1 LRLASIEV
9 ASFDAARPMNRMG
22 VRSTSD
28 SGETGM
34 RRASFHYRCS
44 VGGSILSIVAMLT
57 VVGGCHHA
65 IPVIGQFQGGAQ
77 VDARA
82 DVRGEVAVKLPSA
95 VDPGPMVA
103 TTVEESPSGDAS
115 YRVALIDVDGLI
127 LNQNVE
133 GIYDSGENPVA
144 GFREKLGAAAADPK
158 VVAVVLRIHSPGGG
172 VTACDILA
180 DELTRFKAATHK
192 PVVACLMDLAASG
205 AYYLAVGADRI
216 VAHPTTLTGGV
227 GAIFNHVNLEDA
239 MAQLNVRVE
248 PVKSGPLI
256 DMGTV
261 TKPLDP
267 QSREI
272 LVEMA
277 DGFRQRFLG
286 RIAQQRSVVSDAD
299 LKAISDGRIIAA
311 PKALSLHLVDQI
323 GYLPDALGEARRL
336 AGTPGAEVI
345 LYHRDGAPARS
356 LYAIAPK
363 PPRISEALPFS
374 YPGLD
379 RAKLPT
385 FLYLWQPDPTLPRTT
400 SR

>member
-1 LRLASIEV
+1 MVGFESSL
-9 ASFDAARPMNRMG
+9 
-22 VRSTSD
+22 
-28 SGETGM
+28 GETGM
-34 RRASFHYRCS
+34 GRVYSHNRHPGAW
-44 VGGSILSIVAMLT
+44 LTLPIVSMLAF
-57 VVGGCHHA
+57 VGGCHRA
-65 IPVIGQFQGGAQ
+65 IPIVGQFQGAAQ

-82 DVRGEVAVKLPSA
+82 DVRGEMAVKLPA
-95 VDPGPMVA
+95 AIDPGPMVVA
-103 TTVEESPSGDAS
+103 TVEASPSGDPS
-115 YRVALIDVDGLI
+115 HRVAMIDVDGLI

-144 GFREKLGAAAADPK
+144 GFREKLEAAAADAK

-180 DELTRFKAATHK
+180 DELGRFKAATHK
-192 PVVACLMDLAASG
+192 PVVACLMDVATSG

-239 MAQLNVRVE
+239 MAQLNVTVE

-256 DMGTV
+256 DMGSV

-286 RIAQQRSVVSDAD
+286 RIAQLRPVVGDAD
-299 LKAISDGRIIAA
+299 LKAISDGRIVAA

-336 AGTPGAEVI
+336 AGAPGAEVV

-363 PPRISEALPFS
+363 PPRMSEVLPFS

-400 SR
+400 AR